1 MNTVDICI
9 CTFRRASVADTL
21 RSLAAQEVAAGVIG
35 AVIVADNDEQPSAR
49 DAVLALGRELG
60 LPVRYVHAPARNISV
75 ARNAC
80 LDAATAPLLAFIDDD
95 EIASPGWLSAL
106 LAAMES
112 EGAPIVLGPVRARYA
127 ADAPAWLRRADLHS
141 TAPARRRD
149 GTIDTGYSCNV
160 LFRRAAVA
168 DARFDP
174 ALGRTG
180 GEDDL
185 FFSRLHRAGNRIA
198 FAPDAWVCEPVPA
211 GRARLGWLLRRS
223 FRNGQTFGRIQ
234 RERGRGGATAL
245 TATVKAAAC
254 AGLAVAT
261 CWSSPRW
268 RRAAVRGALH
278 LGVVARA
285 FGKRE
290 LEIY

>member
-9 CTFRRASVADTL
+9 CTFRRVSLADTL
-21 RSLAAQEVAAGVIG
+21 RSVAAQDVAAEVIV
-35 AVIVADNDEQPSAR
+35 AMIVADNDEQPSAR
-49 DAVLALGRELG
+49 ELVLSLERELG

-106 LAAMES
+106 LAAMEG

-149 GTIDTGYSCNV
+149 GAIDTGYSCNV
-160 LFRRAAVA
+160 LFLRAAVA
-168 DARFDP
+168 DARFDL

-185 FFSRLHRAGNRIA
+185 FFSRLHRAGNRIT
-198 FAPDAWVCEPVPA
+198 FAPDAWVCEPVPV

-234 RERGRGGATAL
+234 HERGRGGAT
-245 TATVKAAAC
+245 TASAAVKAAAC
-254 AGLAVAT
+254 AALAVAT
-261 CWSSPRW
+261 CWSPPRW
-268 RRAAVRGALH
+268 RRATVRGALH

-290 LEIY
+290 LELY